1 IKYLCPVIFLFISV
15 TYLITNLTTPYDG
28 YPVSNLI
35 AGGWGIVLLTVIF
48 GIGISLVKGKNED
61 KATVS

>member
-1 IKYLCPVIFLFISV
+1 V